1 MNEDKQKRGTLSHSP
16 FVTPAGFKPT
26 TSGTGIL
33 RSIQLN
39 YEAFVTYC
47 AAKVSIFVGLS
58 KCVATKYVVLNYSN
72 SMPIN
77 GRRAAGC
84 CENEESE
91 GRAWALWC
99 TLNDQYW

>member
-39 YEAFVTYC
+39 YEAFVVYC
-47 AAKVSIFVGLS
+47 ACKS
-58 KCVATKYVVLNYSN
+58 KHFCWFEQ
-72 SMPIN
+72 MW
-77 GRRAAGC
+77 R
-84 CENEESE
+84 NEICSFEPP
-91 GRAWALWC
+91 
-99 TLNDQYW
+99 